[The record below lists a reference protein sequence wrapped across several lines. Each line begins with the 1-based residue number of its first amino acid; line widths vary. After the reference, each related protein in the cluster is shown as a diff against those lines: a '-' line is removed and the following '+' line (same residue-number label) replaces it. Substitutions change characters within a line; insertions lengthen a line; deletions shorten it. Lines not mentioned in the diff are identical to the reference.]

1 MRRYATED
9 VPLSDGKLI
18 PKGSSIAIAP
28 IPMEDER
35 IYPNASKFDGYRF
48 LRKREEG
55 GADQG
60 IHQASSTNP
69 DFLTFGHGLHACPG
83 RAFAINEVK
92 LVLVHVLLHYEFK
105 MPETGILPEIRAGF
119 QPITN
124 PKQGMLY
131 RTRVPELNLTEYYDE
146 ESIIDG
152 MEKV

>member
-9 VPLSDGKLI
+9 IQLSDGKLL

-35 IYPNASKFDGYRF
+35 VYPNAGVFEGYRF
-48 LRKREEG
+48 LRLREAASPEAKG
-55 GADQG
+55 YY
-60 IHQASSTNP
+60 QASSTTP

-92 LVLVHVLLHYEFK
+92 LVLTHLFLHYEFK

-124 PKQGMLY
+124 PKQGIVY
-131 RTRVPELNLTEYYDE
+131 RTRVPELDLSQYYDGD
-146 ESIIDG
+146 SVGSDRA
-152 MEKV
+152 